1 MKKRSPDEINKI
13 ISNLENHKLSI
24 EKEISDVLFA
34 IEGISQSRKWVNWV
48 NKFSSKLENT
58 NHLSDI
64 DKKKYLTNL
73 VSEISVETV
82 DLQTHKLHIK
92 FVTPIVEDDLV
103 WKDPKD
109 KKLGYDL
116 IDGKLLKS
124 VNFDV
129 GKDYRVGA

>member
-48 NKFSSKLENT
+48 NKFSSKLEKT

-64 DKKKYLTNL
+64 DKKKYLTTL
-73 VSEISVETV
+73 VSGISVETV
-82 DLQTHKLHIK
+82 DLQTHRLHIK

-129 GKDYRVGA
+129 GKDYRVGT